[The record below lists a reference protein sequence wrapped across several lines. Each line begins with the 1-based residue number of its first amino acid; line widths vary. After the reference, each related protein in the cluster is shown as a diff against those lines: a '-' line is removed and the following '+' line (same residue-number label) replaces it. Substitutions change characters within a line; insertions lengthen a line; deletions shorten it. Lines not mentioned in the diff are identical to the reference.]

1 MNIAFES
8 GINREIGY
16 IILDVDFS
24 GAYAAAM
31 AVVARIDW
39 DTPSKPVSQSEIK
52 HLYKNQKALPGAVP
66 IVFCHLKF
74 SFPENSRHACL
85 PVPSPY
91 GLLYPRTGVTTC
103 TGPEVALAIEMGAE
117 IELLTSH
124 RFFPVWDSDMKPMLA
139 FADFLAVLNKERE
152 KHDKETL
159 PNLLLK
165 EISNSF
171 YGKLAQGI
179 QHRNTRNLDGSS
191 EKLPPSKVT
200 CPHYAAICTGI
211 VRAALA
217 AVIHH
222 AEQTPGVSVLS
233 ATTDGCMLKL
243 PFTGEIK
250 LDDDGKLIPP
260 PLKIVLPGLYERLE
274 SLYPIRLLQAGRKNM
289 GLSPDGWLESKH
301 VGDEAL
307 TIKTRGYVLRY
318 KGKQTFLAKCGHQL
332 SNGDRLTELFYD
344 EKIGKLTVKSL
355 SSFQDIAIGKQVDLV
370 TIKEERRVNT
380 DYDFKRILGSDG
392 QTRLAESVAE
402 TIAYRKAAEGVRK
415 TGRRATSEAVEL
427 YRAGVRQHGG
437 TEAAMRR
444 QILRAIAQ
452 NIGGW
457 RPKKMRDIEIAE
469 MLGISANELKNAKRR
484 RFVSSSLPTGKT
496 LNRVIKEIAKKL
508 RIRVTPLMRSVL
520 TSQ

>member
-1 MNIAFES
+1 
-8 GINREIGY
+8 
-16 IILDVDFS
+16 
-24 GAYAAAM
+24 
-31 AVVARIDW
+31 
-39 DTPSKPVSQSEIK
+39 
-52 HLYKNQKALPGAVP
+52 
-66 IVFCHLKF
+66 
-74 SFPENSRHACL
+74 
-85 PVPSPY
+85 
-91 GLLYPRTGVTTC
+91 
-103 TGPEVALAIEMGAE
+103 
-117 IELLTSH
+117 
-124 RFFPVWDSDMKPMLA
+124 
-139 FADFLAVLNKERE
+139 LNKERE
-152 KHDKETL
+152 KHNKETL

-179 QHRNTRNLDGSS
+179 QHRNIRNLEGNS

-222 AEQTPGVSVLS
+222 AEQFPSVSVLS

-250 LDDDGKLIPP
+250 VDDKGKLKPP
-260 PLKIVLPGLYERLE
+260 PLMSVLPGLYERLE

-289 GLSPDGWLESKH
+289 GLAPDGWLESKH

-332 SNGDRLTELFYD
+332 SNGDQLTDLFYD
-344 EKIGKLTVKSL
+344 DQIKKLTVKSL

-370 TIKEERRVNT
+370 KVIEERRVNT

-392 QTRLAESVAE
+392 QTQLPESVAE

-415 TGRRATSEAVEL
+415 TGRRATSESVEL

-437 TEAAMRR
+437 TEATMRR

-457 RPKKMRDIEIAE
+457 RPKKMRDIDIAE
-469 MLGISANELKNAKRR
+469 ALGISANQLKNEKRR
-484 RFVSSSLPTGKT
+484 RFKSSSLPPGPT
-496 LNRVIKEIAKKL
+496 LNRVIKDIAKKL
-508 RIRVTPLMRSVL
+508 RIRVTPLMRSIL